1 MSEIKVPPEDGGEMD
16 KREMLNANS
25 EMADDAAIVL
35 DPKSQD
41 LIGRALKAHFDD
53 LTTSPL
59 PDRFMALLAE
69 LEAKDKSTK

>member
-1 MSEIKVPPEDGGEMD
+1 MSENKMPPEDGGEMD
-16 KREMLNANS
+16 KQEMHSINS
-25 EMADDAAIVL
+25 ESAEDAAIAL

-69 LEAKDKSTK
+69 LEAKDKSRT